1 MDFVETVD
9 DLRKIYRPASEGARR
24 KQLTALEPH
33 SRRFLSLSPFAVV
46 GTQGPDGL
54 GDVTPR
60 GDGPGFAQVLD
71 DRTIALPDRPGNNR
85 LDTLENIL
93 QNPAVGLIFMIPGM
107 NETLR
112 INGRARIT
120 VDPDLCAQ
128 LGMNGRP
135 ALSVMVVEIAEVY
148 MHCSKAY
155 IRSGLWKPD
164 TWPDRK
170 EMPTLGEILRDQTAI
185 DADVQK
191 LDAGLEENYR
201 TQLW

>member
-1 MDFVETVD
+1 MDYIESIE
-9 DLRKIYRPASEGARR
+9 DLRKVYRPASEGALR

-33 SRRFLSLSPFAVV
+33 SKRFMALSPFALI

-85 LDTLENIL
+85 LDTLENIV

-112 INGRARIT
+112 INGTARIT
-120 VDPDLCAQ
+120 ADPDMCER

-135 ALSVMVVEIAEVY
+135 ALSVLIVRIEELY
-148 MHCSKAY
+148 MHCSKAF
-155 IRSGLWKPD
+155 IRSGLWKPE
-164 TWPDRK
+164 TWPERS
-170 EMPTLGEILRDQTAI
+170 EMPTLGQILRDQTAI
-185 DADVQK
+185 ADAAEQIDER
-191 LDAGLEENYR
+191 LEDNYR
-201 TQLW
+201 KDLW